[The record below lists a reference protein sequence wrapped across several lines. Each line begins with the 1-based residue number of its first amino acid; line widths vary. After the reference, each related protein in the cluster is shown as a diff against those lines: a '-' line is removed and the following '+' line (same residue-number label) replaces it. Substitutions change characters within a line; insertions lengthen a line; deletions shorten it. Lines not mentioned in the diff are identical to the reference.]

1 MIRLSVTLMP
11 ASQVSRVVKYYTRE
25 MVKLKLGVTDGHL
38 QKNHTKYEL
47 GKVENTFVS

>member
-1 MIRLSVTLMP
+1 MLRFSVTLMP
-11 ASQVSRVVKYYTRE
+11 ASQVSRVVKYYSLE

-47 GKVENTFVS
+47 GKVKNIFVS

>member
-11 ASQVSRVVKYYTRE
+11 VSQISRVVKYYTWA
-25 MVKLKLGVTDGHL
+25 MLKLKLGVTDGHL